1 MLLHLIIDIVQFK
14 SSKKEG
20 TIVGIS
26 YKVSYIQILR

>member
-20 TIVGIS
+20 TMGGIRHFQLL
-26 YKVSYIQILR
+26 KGQ